1 MCFFKQ
7 LQTNTTFSFI
17 IPGQNP
23 YIKIVLNDS
32 RSNILAYLYHILRNA
47 RNMMTND
54 YDEVLDF
61 PALLYVKFR
70 ATSIQ

>member
-1 MCFFKQ
+1 M
-7 LQTNTTFSFI
+7 T
-17 IPGQNP
+17 PE
-23 YIKIVLNDS
+23 V
-32 RSNILAYLYHILRNA
+32 SNILAYLYQILRNA